1 MIVLHVFDAR
11 ERTDDRPLAKGE
23 ALFTFYDRTC
33 RRPFVIFRH
42 LVNEW
47 LAAMPADAAAE
58 IVARMRRGDDLGF
71 ATGLSEI
78 MLHATFRRPGFVLE
92 AHPEIPGTANR

>member
-1 MIVLHVFDAR
+1 MKARLAWRRHLAPYPFELGVGALDCTHQFGRMIVLQIFDER
-11 ERTDDRPLAKGE
+11 ERTDDRPLARGE

-33 RRPFVIFRH
+33 RQPFVIFRH

-58 IVARMRRGDDLGF
+58 IVARMRKGDDLG
-71 ATGLSEI
+71 
-78 MLHATFRRPGFVLE
+78 
-92 AHPEIPGTANR
+92 